1 MVGDHHQ
8 STTMSEETSR
18 EGLRD
23 GCSTRMP
30 GDAAARLEVNE
41 EDPERLM
48 MTSADNEIVNA
59 RTVMNTTKA
68 AKLWSKGT
76 TQLQLL
82 CRCSSMNSTG
92 GEAMLRRAPLSIPIA
107 NGGGPRAMALQPE
120 GGGCSGNL
128 KLDSVDACLMTI
140 GCRSHCSRALEQVIK
155 PKMHGAGRHRGSQS
169 RCRCRRRVDIDEAVG
184 DTNPVSDREKKKGIC
199 DSSTTAINTV
209 ATSSQSAL

>member
-1 MVGDHHQ
+1 MDQGAREHAGDEEGDTIAAVVGEDDAEESMSLNREGQDITPGLLDLRTTRVECVQRCCQYRVGDGRRPP
-8 STTMSEETSR
+8 SIY
-18 EGLRD
+18 D
-23 GCSTRMP
+23 NP

-48 MTSADNEIVNA
+48 MTSADNEVVNA

-120 GGGCSGNL
+120 GG
-128 KLDSVDACLMTI
+128 MQ
-140 GCRSHCSRALEQVIK
+140 RQ
-155 PKMHGAGRHRGSQS
+155 P
-169 RCRCRRRVDIDEAVG
+169 EA
-184 DTNPVSDREKKKGIC
+184 
-199 DSSTTAINTV
+199 
-209 ATSSQSAL
+209 

>member
-1 MVGDHHQ
+1 MRTLGLEKKPARVLNMDDIPLCHSRCSQSEGCEEAVVDESVRRVAMVDVV
-8 STTMSEETSR
+8 EI
-18 EGLRD
+18 
-23 GCSTRMP
+23 GCADVEP

-48 MTSADNEIVNA
+48 MTSADNEVVNA

-120 GGGCSGNL
+120 GG
-128 KLDSVDACLMTI
+128 MQ
-140 GCRSHCSRALEQVIK
+140 RQ
-155 PKMHGAGRHRGSQS
+155 P
-169 RCRCRRRVDIDEAVG
+169 EA
-184 DTNPVSDREKKKGIC
+184 
-199 DSSTTAINTV
+199 
-209 ATSSQSAL
+209 